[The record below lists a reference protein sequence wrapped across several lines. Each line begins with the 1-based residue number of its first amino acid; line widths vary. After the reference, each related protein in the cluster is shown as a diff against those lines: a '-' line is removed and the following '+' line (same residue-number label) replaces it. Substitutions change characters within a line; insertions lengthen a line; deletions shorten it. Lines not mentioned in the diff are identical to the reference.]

1 MSVSIILEELN
12 MEQTSNHVGQA
23 MTKNQ
28 KWVLASTA
36 SGFSLENM
44 DIMFLSFALAPIIA
58 SLHIS
63 STAAGWIG
71 SITNLGMLAGG
82 AIFGLVGDRI
92 GRVKT
97 FTYTIFIFALATAAM
112 FFAHSL
118 PTIYLCRFLAG
129 IGAGGEYGVGIA
141 LIAENFEPHLIG
153 RLTSVAAIGGQVGAI
168 FAAIMA
174 AYIIPHFGWNA
185 LFLLGI
191 IPVILTFFIRRHV
204 HESQE
209 FIVAHQKTIANH
221 QKISV
226 SRLFATPRL
235 ALQTLGLMVMTIVQ
249 IAGYFGLMNWLPSIV
264 QKQQGLS
271 VSGSSIWMIAT
282 IVGMSIGM
290 MVFGT
295 VMDNWGPRWA
305 FGIFLLGSAT
315 VMFTILMVQSSIAL
329 ILAGALIG
337 FFSNGMFGGYG
348 AVISQLYP
356 TAIRSTAN
364 SIIMNVGRAI
374 GGFSSVVIGLLMDHY
389 SLGVTMGFLSAL
401 YILSFIVMSSLP
413 GMRKLANH

>member
-1 MSVSIILEELN
+1 

-82 AIFGLVGDRI
+82 TIFGLVGDRI

-118 PTIYLCRFLAG
+118 PAIYICRFLAS

-174 AYIIPHFGWNA
+174 AYIIPNFGWNA

-209 FIVAHQKTIANH
+209 FIVAHKKTIANH
-221 QKISV
+221 QRISV

-282 IVGMSIGM
+282 IIGMSIGM

>member
-1 MSVSIILEELN
+1 MNVFTRPIRSPTRPKIAPPANIPRLVIEPTHPAAVLEI
-12 MEQTSNHVGQA
+12 
-23 MTKNQ
+23 
-28 KWVLASTA
+28 WRLA
-36 SGFSLENM
+36 
-44 DIMFLSFALAPIIA
+44 I
-58 SLHIS
+58 
-63 STAAGWIG
+63 
-71 SITNLGMLAGG
+71 
-82 AIFGLVGDRI
+82 
-92 GRVKT
+92 
-97 FTYTIFIFALATAAM
+97 
-112 FFAHSL
+112 
-118 PTIYLCRFLAG
+118 

-174 AYIIPHFGWNA
+174 AYIIPNFGWNA

-209 FIVAHQKTIANH
+209 FIVAHKKTIANH
-221 QKISV
+221 QRISI

-282 IVGMSIGM
+282 IIGMSIGM